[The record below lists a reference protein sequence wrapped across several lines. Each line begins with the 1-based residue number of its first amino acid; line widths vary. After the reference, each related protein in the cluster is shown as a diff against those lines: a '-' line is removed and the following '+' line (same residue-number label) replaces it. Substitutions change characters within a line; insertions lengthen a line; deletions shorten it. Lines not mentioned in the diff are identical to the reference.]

1 MRIAKAPSILETV
14 AISAL
19 LMATVA
25 LSIDVLLPA
34 LGLMATELGVDAGNS
49 RQLIITFVFLGLAA
63 GQLVFGPL
71 SDSIGRRPA
80 IAIGVGLFALGGLTC
95 ALAQSFEMLLAGRF
109 LQGIGAAGPRLV
121 TTAMIRDRFSG
132 REMARIMSFV
142 IGIFILVPVIG
153 PSIGQA
159 LLLFLPWRGLF
170 NLLSV
175 VTVLGVVWLY
185 MRQPETLVTPRP
197 FRLTPILRAFVEVLR
212 DRFAMAYSFASGL
225 CYGAIMGYVNSSQ
238 QVFQEFYSAGA
249 LYSVLFGIGGAFIA
263 LATISNSR
271 LLNYFGMEQICR
283 AAMLL
288 LVALSLGFLALL
300 FNTPQPP
307 LWQFMAFTALAMFFL
322 GLTFGNIQAI
332 ALENLGHIAGLA
344 TAIFATISTL
354 SGMGV
359 ASIIG
364 LNFNMTLFPIIF
376 GYLGAGVFAY
386 LLMVWVAPSA
396 KLGAEV

>member
-185 MRQPETLVTPRP
+185 LRQPETLVTPRP
-197 FRLTPILRAFVEVLR
+197 FRPTPILRAFVEVLR

-225 CYGAIMGYVNSSQ
+225 CYGLDGS
-238 QVFQEFYSAGA
+238 
-249 LYSVLFGIGGAFIA
+249 
-263 LATISNSR
+263 
-271 LLNYFGMEQICR
+271 MEK
-283 AAMLL
+283 
-288 LVALSLGFLALL
+288 VA
-300 FNTPQPP
+300 N
-307 LWQFMAFTALAMFFL
+307 
-322 GLTFGNIQAI
+322 
-332 ALENLGHIAGLA
+332 
-344 TAIFATISTL
+344 
-354 SGMGV
+354 GV
-359 ASIIG
+359 
-364 LNFNMTLFPIIF
+364 
-376 GYLGAGVFAY
+376 Y
-386 LLMVWVAPSA
+386 LLKPTAPSTRQD
-396 KLGAEV
+396 GYDDRP